1 MTHLEITTQIA
12 LQEFKTRDWLT
23 IELTNGKLSW
33 GELAHDKATAEQNE
47 CRNV

>member
-23 IELTNGKLSW
+23 IELTNGKFSW
-33 GELAHDKATAEQNE
+33 GELAIKRLQNSE